1 MRFNLQYGNEKELDD
16 TTLLDELK
24 QFNFFQDPK
33 KYDLDMK
40 IDNKSLSSGQMQ
52 KLSFIRALLSE
63 SNILLLDEST
73 ANLDDDTKDKIFEIL
88 DTKKITIIN
97 SNT

>member
-1 MRFNLQYGNEKELDD
+1 MN

-52 KLSFIRALLSE
+52 KLSFIRAL
-63 SNILLLDEST
+63 
-73 ANLDDDTKDKIFEIL
+73 
-88 DTKKITIIN
+88 
-97 SNT
+97 